1 MEEEIK
7 SERIRIQEHNLPD
20 FLERAKS
27 LGLSLKRARFLLKVG
42 EDYNPATHNER
53 KTERR
58 VLTDTHHMT
67 RPSGRKWYFKYVC
80 KGINISQPLS
90 MNTEEAKV
98 MRDELLKQ
106 HGYEAKE

>member
-1 MEEEIK
+1 M
-7 SERIRIQEHNLPD
+7 S
-20 FLERAKS
+20 
-27 LGLSLKRARFLLKVG
+27 
-42 EDYNPATHNER
+42 
-53 KTERR
+53 
-58 VLTDTHHMT
+58 
-67 RPSGRKWYFKYVC
+67 